1 MDTTG
6 LELIDSDGG
15 CRIPVRVKPGAKQDT
30 LIGPYGGSLK
40 MTVVAPPEKG
50 KANDAVARVLAGALN
65 LATSRVRVVAGFTEQ
80 NKVVF
85 VEGNATGQFERLIR
99 RETGFEAAGHVR
111 RCDGLPMTPGSILR
125 ALAAAGFV
133 KE

>member
-6 LELIDSDGG
+6 LELTDSDGG

-50 KANDAVARVLAGALN
+50 KANEAVARVLAGALN
-65 LATSRVRVVAGFTEQ
+65 LATSRVRVVAGFTDQ

-85 VEGNATGQFERLIR
+85 VERCTADE
-99 RETGFEAAGHVR
+99 VR
-111 RCDGLPMTPGSILR
+111 RRLDRMPRISTG
-125 ALAAAGFV
+125 AQKV
-133 KE
+133 

>member
-6 LELIDSDGG
+6 LDLVDADGG

-30 LIGPYGGSLK
+30 LIGPYAGRLK

-50 KANDAVARVLAGALN
+50 KANEAVARVLAGALN
-65 LATSRVRVVAGFTEQ
+65 LGTSRVRVVAGFTEQ

-85 VEGNATGQFERLIR
+85 VEGCPARDIRDRLGRMPRISTGARK
-99 RETGFEAAGHVR
+99 
-111 RCDGLPMTPGSILR
+111 D
-125 ALAAAGFV
+125 
-133 KE
+133 